1 MSDKLND
8 IELRSEE
15 VQEILTTV
23 PHWLIRWGNVLF
35 LTLILLLLF
44 LSWFVKYPDIIL
56 SEGLITTEIP
66 PQKEYAKITGKLD
79 AILVEDKEQ
88 VNNNEVLAILENTAN
103 YKDVYKL
110 KSVIDT
116 IQINNKAFDFP
127 LNEMPILFLGDIEAQ
142 YALFENSYIQ
152 YQLNKELQPFSNE
165 AFANRYSVSEL
176 NSRLRNLQSQKSI
189 NKTEVDIKNKNLIR
203 YKKLFD
209 KGVISAQ
216 DYENNQLEFAQAERN
231 YKNIESSISQ
241 IREGI
246 SNAQKTTKGT
256 EINKIKEEMTLL
268 KHVIQSFNQ
277 LKKAIKDW
285 EYQYVLKSDIK
296 GQVAFL
302 SYWNENQ
309 TVNQGDLVF
318 TIIPS
323 ENSSFIAKLKTPVQ
337 NSGKIK
343 IGQNVNIKL
352 ENYPD
357 AEFGVLNGVV
367 KNMSLIPNK
376 EGLYLIDVEL
386 PKSLIT
392 SYNKKIEFRQEMR
405 ASAEIV
411 TEDLRLIERFFYQFR
426 QVLSR

>member
-88 VNNNEVLAILENTAN
+88 VNNNEVLAIIENTAN

-189 NKTEVDIKNKNLIR
+189 NKTEVDIKNKNL
-203 YKKLFD
+203 Y
-209 KGVISAQ
+209 
-216 DYENNQLEFAQAERN
+216 
-231 YKNIESSISQ
+231 
-241 IREGI
+241 
-246 SNAQKTTKGT
+246 
-256 EINKIKEEMTLL
+256 TL
-268 KHVIQSFNQ
+268 
-277 LKKAIKDW
+277 
-285 EYQYVLKSDIK
+285 
-296 GQVAFL
+296 
-302 SYWNENQ
+302 
-309 TVNQGDLVF
+309 
-318 TIIPS
+318 
-323 ENSSFIAKLKTPVQ
+323 
-337 NSGKIK
+337 
-343 IGQNVNIKL
+343 
-352 ENYPD
+352 
-357 AEFGVLNGVV
+357 
-367 KNMSLIPNK
+367 
-376 EGLYLIDVEL
+376 
-386 PKSLIT
+386 
-392 SYNKKIEFRQEMR
+392 
-405 ASAEIV
+405 
-411 TEDLRLIERFFYQFR
+411 
-426 QVLSR
+426 

>member
-1 MSDKLND
+1 
-8 IELRSEE
+8 
-15 VQEILTTV
+15 
-23 PHWLIRWGNVLF
+23 
-35 LTLILLLLF
+35 
-44 LSWFVKYPDIIL
+44 
-56 SEGLITTEIP
+56 
-66 PQKEYAKITGKLD
+66 
-79 AILVEDKEQ
+79 
-88 VNNNEVLAILENTAN
+88 
-103 YKDVYKL
+103 
-110 KSVIDT
+110 
-116 IQINNKAFDFP
+116 
-127 LNEMPILFLGDIEAQ
+127 
-142 YALFENSYIQ
+142 
-152 YQLNKELQPFSNE
+152 
-165 AFANRYSVSEL
+165 
-176 NSRLRNLQSQKSI
+176 
-189 NKTEVDIKNKNLIR
+189 
-203 YKKLFD
+203 
-209 KGVISAQ
+209 
-216 DYENNQLEFAQAERN
+216 
-231 YKNIESSISQ
+231 
-241 IREGI
+241 
-246 SNAQKTTKGT
+246 
-256 EINKIKEEMTLL
+256 MTLL